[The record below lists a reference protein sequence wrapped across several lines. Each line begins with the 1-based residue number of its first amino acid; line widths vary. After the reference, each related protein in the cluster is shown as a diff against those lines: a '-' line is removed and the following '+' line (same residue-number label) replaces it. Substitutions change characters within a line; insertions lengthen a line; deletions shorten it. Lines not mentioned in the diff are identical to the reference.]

1 MTYEVGTKVKLTGNA
16 KVTEQTVVTGSGAG
30 TYSQERGVER
40 VSTTFATLTG
50 ALYLAE
56 DLEGVVTVAR
66 DAESAVAEAKEM
78 LASYDKAVS
87 EGMAPQ
93 EELRAGLARSV
104 TEAGKIPTTYT
115 VRFDN
120 GLILE
125 GFGGDLLTTA

>member
-1 MTYEVGTKVKLTGNA
+1 MTYEVGTKVKLTSNA

-40 VSTTFATLTG
+40 VSTTFATLAG

-66 DAESAVAEAKEM
+66 DAESAIAEAKEV
-78 LASYDKAVS
+78 LAGYDKAVS

-93 EELRAGLARSV
+93 EELRAGLTRNV
-104 TEAGKIPTTYT
+104 TEAGQIPTTYT